1 MTAITESETE
11 TRPHWPYPV
20 AIAAAAASGG
30 LAVLSLADVT
40 PFWGPVYLRVILFA
54 LVAAGGLWL
63 AIVDAR
69 TYRLPN
75 EIVYP
80 LGIAVLGINFS
91 LAIALGDLDRLLWSA
106 AGALGMGLFYLL
118 LGLGG
123 GVGLGDVK
131 LAAVLGLYLG
141 WYGWEAPVAATVA
154 AYLLAAPQAIAVT
167 VIRRR
172 HPERNPRVAF
182 GPYLIAGAVIVALG
196 QMLQ

>member
-1 MTAITESETE
+1 MTAITETE
-11 TRPHWPYPV
+11 IRPHWPYPV

-75 EIVYP
+75 EIVYS

-91 LAIALGDLDRLLWSA
+91 LAIALGDPDRLLWSG
-106 AGALGMGLFYLL
+106 AGAIGMGLFYLL

-141 WYGWEAPVAATVA
+141 WYGWEAPVAATIA

-172 HPERNPRVAF
+172 RPKRNPRVAF

-196 QMLQ
+196 QMIQ